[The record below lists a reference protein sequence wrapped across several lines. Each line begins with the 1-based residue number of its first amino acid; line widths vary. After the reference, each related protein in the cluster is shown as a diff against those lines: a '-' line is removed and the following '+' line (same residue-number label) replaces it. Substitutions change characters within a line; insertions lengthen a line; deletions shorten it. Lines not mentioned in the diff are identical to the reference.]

1 MVRELSN
8 LANPL
13 IQIYTGE
20 KDLDMT
26 RGQFKSRAQNVARK
40 VMALNKTTL
49 GELEMPLT
57 NQKIKAE
64 SQQKTSEGSDTANGV
79 A

>member
-13 IQIYTGE
+13 LQIYTGE
-20 KDLDMT
+20 KELDMT
-26 RGQFKSRAQNVARK
+26 QGQFKTRAQNVARK

-49 GELEMPLT
+49 GELEMPLM

-64 SQQKTSEGSDTANGV
+64 SQHTKGQTQ
-79 A
+79 